1 MVSMSLPLGRKCH
14 RGETNEPAHSPRYR
28 LRPRYPPPYCLE
40 ATKASRP
47 SSARNL
53 SLQNKIWPSGKPGT
67 RDRKCDSICVT
78 KNFYKNKCRAFILY
92 VSMKERL
99 VFALDLDLLGLEW
112 CLSSLNCL
120 ISVLN
125 FFSRTN
131 TWKIQASHKR
141 SLQLFDIWTEI
152 N

>member
-1 MVSMSLPLGRKCH
+1 MSLPLGRKCH
-14 RGETNEPAHSPRYR
+14 LGETNEPAHSPRYR
-28 LRPRYPPPYCLE
+28 LRPRYPPRTAWKQRKLYAPLQL
-40 ATKASRP
+40 ATSHSKIRSDLVVSPGPGMENATVFV
-47 SSARNL
+47 
-53 SLQNKIWPSGKPGT
+53 SLNI
-67 RDRKCDSICVT
+67 
-78 KNFYKNKCRAFILY
+78 FYKSKCRAFILY

-141 SLQLFDIWTEI
+141 SLQLFDI
-152 N
+152 